1 MDKMNTALTCLLLCL
16 KHYKGSKIK
25 PDTDELVLA
34 IAREYNVNALDLK
47 WSLHDYRQGL
57 IELPYSYLLTTPT
70 T

>member
-16 KHYKGSKIK
+16 KHYKGSKIQ

-47 WSLHDYRQGL
+47 WSLNDYRQGL
-57 IELPYSYLLTTPT
+57 IKLPYSYLLTTPT

>member
-16 KHYKGSKIK
+16 KHYKGSKIQ

-57 IELPYSYLLTTPT
+57 IKLPYNYLLTTPT

>member
-1 MDKMNTALTCLLLCL
+1 MDKMNTALTCLLLCI
-16 KHYKGSKIK
+16 KHYEGSKLK

-57 IELPYSYLLTTPT
+57 IKLPYSYLLTTPT